1 MLTQRGGREQKDK
14 VGIIK
19 FRMWEK
25 WPGGTGTQISEE
37 KVLLGY
43 CCQNSEESVSNGAS
57 SRNTGKKNCNLE
69 SAASN
74 VVYCCQ

>member
-1 MLTQRGGREQKDK
+1 MGDESKRTRLELL
-14 VGIIK
+14 K
-19 FRMWEK
+19 FRMLEK
-25 WPGGTGTQISEE
+25 WPGGTGTQISEK

-57 SRNTGKKNCNLE
+57 SRNTRKKNCNLE